1 MKSREPEIE
10 IGCILVWLLGQS
22 EIVHLDGD
30 EDKDD
35 DDYEDDDDDD
45 NVDDGHIGDDVDD
58 DGGEQWYGV
67 LVWRDGK
74 IRVR

>member
-35 DDYEDDDDDD
+35 DGYDDVYDDGDDDDDI
-45 NVDDGHIGDDVDD
+45 VI
-58 DGGEQWYGV
+58 
-67 LVWRDGK
+67 
-74 IRVR
+74 